1 MSEKKS
7 SPPMGGGGRM
17 RVAEKPKNFK
27 KSIGKLLKYLKP
39 LRIALVLALAFVVIS
54 GVLSVLGPKI
64 SINITDEMV
73 KAQQGLPIDMG
84 VIVYFSLI
92 VLGMYLISAIFS
104 FLESFVFAWITAKV
118 TKKLRTEI
126 IEKVNKLPLK
136 YYDNT
141 LYGDTLSRIT
151 NDVDTIAQT
160 LNMSLSNLIMACVTA
175 IGIPVLMFTINVKW
189 TLIALGVVLVVLIG
203 MFLIIKASQ
212 KYFVKQQ
219 RALGEV
225 NGHIEEVFSSHT
237 VVKVFNGEERAL
249 KKFESGNGKL
259 FDSAFKSQSL
269 SGLMMPMMRAVGS
282 INMVLIALVAG
293 VEAISLIS
301 GGQVAAGYGLLAA
314 LPFFIVYINRLNEPL
329 QNLATAAST
338 LQQTAAASE
347 RVFEFLGEQE
357 QEDESEKALTIPE
370 VKGLV
375 EFKNVKFGYS
385 PDKEII
391 HDFSCV
397 AKPGYKVA
405 IVGPTGAGKT
415 TIVNL
420 LMRFYEITG
429 GDITIDGVSIK
440 DMNRKVVRS
449 LFGMVLQDT
458 WLFEGTI
465 RENISFGSKDA
476 TQEDI
481 ERACEAANIDHFI
494 KAQPK
499 GYDMVLSEESNLS
512 IGEKQLFTIARAMVQ
527 NAPMLILDEATS
539 SVDTRTE
546 EQIQKAMDKLMKG
559 RTSFVIAHRL
569 STIKNADLILVM
581 KEGDIIESGTHKE
594 LISKGGF
601 YAELYNSQFSK
612 QSSEIF
618 DGDESGLLV
627 GDMIVPQQA

>member
-7 SPPMGGGGRM
+7 GPPMGGGPGGRM

-39 LRIALVLALAFVVIS
+39 MRVILVVALTLVVMASVIS
-54 GVLSVLGPKI
+54 ILGPKI
-64 SINITDEMV
+64 SINITDEITNV
-73 KAQQGLPIDMG
+73 LKGLPIDMG
-84 VIVYFSLI
+84 VIIYFSLI
-92 VLGMYLISAIFS
+92 VLGMYVLSAIFNFIQS
-104 FLESFVFAWITAKV
+104 FIFAGITAKI
-118 TKKLRTEI
+118 TKKLRSEM
-126 IEKVNKLPLK
+126 IEKINKLPLK
-136 YYDNT
+136 YYDNN

-151 NDVDTIAQT
+151 NDIDTIAQT
-160 LNMSLSNLIMACVTA
+160 LNMSLSSLVMACVTA

-189 TLIALGVVLVVLIG
+189 TLIALGVVLLVLVG
-203 MFLIIKASQ
+203 MFVIIKISQ
-212 KYFVKQQ
+212 KYFIRQQ
-219 RALGEV
+219 RSLGEV

-237 VVKVFNGEERAL
+237 VVKVFNGEKRAL
-249 KKFESGNGKL
+249 EKFDEGNGKL
-259 FDSAFKSQSL
+259 FASAYKSQFL

-293 VEAISLIS
+293 MEVISTGNYS
-301 GGQVAAGYGLLAA
+301 LLAA

-329 QNLATAAST
+329 QNLATSAST

-347 RVFEFLGEQE
+347 RVFEFLDETEQ
-357 QEDESEKALTIPE
+357 QDESEKVITIPE

-375 EFKNVKFGYS
+375 EFKNVSFGYN
-385 PDKEII
+385 PDKEVI

-420 LMRFYEITG
+420 LMRFYETTG
-429 GDITIDGVSIK
+429 GEITIDGVSIK
-440 DMNRKVVRS
+440 DMNREFVRS

-465 RENISFGSKDA
+465 KENMAFGNPST
-476 TQEDI
+476 TQEQI
-481 ERACEAANIDHFI
+481 EQACQAANIDHFI

-499 GYDMVLSEESNLS
+499 GYDMMLSEESNLS
-512 IGEKQLFTIARAMVQ
+512 VGEKQLFTIARAMVQ

-581 KEGDIIESGTHKE
+581 KDGNIIESGTHKE
-594 LISKGGF
+594 LIVRGGF

-612 QSSEIF
+612 NSVEIV
-618 DGDESGLLV
+618 DEEDLPQGDV
-627 GDMIVPQQA
+627 VVAT